1 MSSLA
6 DTDAEVAETVER
18 FCRAP
23 RVALDVEGDGLFRYR
38 AQLCTVQLCA
48 GEDVAVVDTL
58 QTDPTLLSP
67 LVEDAAVTKI
77 VHDASFDVRLL
88 REAGVGFAG
97 LFDTSVAARFLGE
110 PATGLASL
118 LQKHLDVKLKKEKQH
133 SDWGRRPID
142 QEHLEYLENDV
153 IHLEALA
160 EVLEEA
166 AREKGILEEILTE
179 SAWVVT
185 NADGD
190 VVDDRPPWTRIKGAL
205 DLVPADQ
212 AVLREVALVREKAAE
227 QMNVP
232 PFKVVRND
240 VLMALAR
247 RKPKDHHQ
255 ALKIRG
261 LDRGR
266 ARRLVRE
273 MVAAVKRG
281 RKEKAPPNDELPRRE
296 PAPPVAERDRKKRLQ
311 KGLSRWRKKEAA
323 GRDVDPQV
331 VLPGHCLS
339 EVVARMPKDAEE
351 LVAIEGFGEFRVE
364 RYGDRIL
371 ELVRNASK

>member
-6 DTDAEVAETVER
+6 DTDLHVKEVISR
-18 FCRAP
+18 FRRVS

-38 AQLCTVQLCA
+38 AQLCTVQLCT

-58 QTDPTLLSP
+58 ETDATLLAP
-67 LVEDAAVTKI
+67 LVEDPEVTKI

-118 LQKHLDVKLKKEKQH
+118 LKKHLDVKLKKEKQH

-142 QEHLEYLENDV
+142 EEHLEYLENDV

-160 EVLEEA
+160 EVLEKA
-166 AREKGILEEILTE
+166 AREKGILQEIVTE

-212 AVLREVALVREKAAE
+212 AVLREVALVREQAAE
-227 QMNVP
+227 RMNVP

-240 VLMALAR
+240 VLMELAR

-266 ARRLVRE
+266 ARRLARE
-273 MVAAVKRG
+273 MVSAVKRG
-281 RKEKAPPNDELPRRE
+281 SREKAPPKDELPRRE

-311 KGLSRWRKKEAA
+311 KGLSRWRKKAA
-323 GRDVDPQV
+323 AEREVDPQV
-331 VLPGHCLS
+331 VLPGHCLAD
-339 EVVARMPKDAEE
+339 VVAKMPASAEE
-351 LVAIEGFGEFRVE
+351 LGAISGFGDFRVE
-364 RYGDRIL
+364 RYGERIL
-371 ELVRNASK
+371 ELVRNASR

>member
-1 MSSLA
+1 MDSLA
-6 DTDAEVAETVER
+6 DTDDAVKDVIAR
-18 FCRAP
+18 MRRAR

-48 GEDVAVVDTL
+48 DEDVAIIDTL
-58 QTDPTLLSP
+58 ATDPRLLSP
-67 LVEDAAVTKI
+67 LVEDASIIKI

-133 SDWGRRPID
+133 ADWGRRPID
-142 QEHLEYLENDV
+142 EESLSYLENDV
-153 IHLEALA
+153 MYLEELA
-160 EVLEEA
+160 DVLEEA
-166 AREKGILEEILTE
+166 AEKKGILDEILTE
-179 SAWVVT
+179 SSWVVG

-190 VVDDRPPWTRIKGAL
+190 VVDDRPPWVRIKGAF
-205 DLVPADQ
+205 DLTPADQ
-212 AVLREVALVREKAAE
+212 AVLREVALAREKAAE
-227 QMNVP
+227 RMNVP

-240 VLMALAR
+240 VLMELAQ

-266 ARRLVRE
+266 ARRMARE
-273 MVAAVKRG
+273 MVSAIKRG
-281 RKEKAPPNDELPRRE
+281 LREKAPPKEELPRRT
-296 PAPPVAERDRKKRLQ
+296 PAPPPAERDRQKRLH
-311 KGLSRWRKKEAA
+311 KGLSRWRKKKAA
-323 GRDVDPQV
+323 EREVDPQV
-331 VLPGHCLS
+331 ILPGHCLS
-339 EVVARMPKDAEE
+339 DLVAKQPGSAEE
-351 LVAIEGFGEFRVE
+351 LGAIAGFGDFRVE
-364 RYGDRIL
+364 RYGESLL
-371 ELVRNASK
+371 EIIRGASK